1 MSPLWTLLLLSS
13 HPVEE
18 LPHHPPSPP
27 NRRNWTWVGG
37 PSGWGLLSS
46 FFFYGVSCPSRSGI
60 VENEA
65 PHGCHRWL
73 PVLRKRRLCTVG
85 CASSGVPFRTML
97 SLPGAIG
104 CTPLMSG
111 GRLPRIP
118 TRHRITHGKTACV
131 MATMFVTDLAG
142 EKLVYF
148 QRARV
153 SMQWGQCPSVGAHCD
168 GTVLASLW
176 KCPRSVS
183 STISFYEEWE
193 EAVGFLVEASLSF
206 FIEPMRAE
214 YFRFFHQLW
223 TDAAPGPVV

>member
-1 MSPLWTLLLLSS
+1 MVLLAG
-13 HPVEE
+13 VFC
-18 LPHHPPSPP
+18 LP
-27 NRRNWTWVGG
+27 
-37 PSGWGLLSS
+37 
-46 FFFYGVSCPSRSGI
+46 FFYGVSCPSRSGI

-118 TRHRITHGKTACV
+118 TRHRITHGKNCLCYG
-131 MATMFVTDLAG
+131 TMFVTDLAG
-142 EKLVYF
+142 EKLVTF
-148 QRARV
+148 NVHGFRCSGVNVHRLALT
-153 SMQWGQCPSVGAHCD
+153 AD

-183 STISFYEEWE
+183 STISFYENGKR
-193 EAVGFLVEASLSF
+193 V
-206 FIEPMRAE
+206 
-214 YFRFFHQLW
+214 
-223 TDAAPGPVV
+223 